1 MEHNKAYETQ
11 IKLVASLRELAG
23 AVNSSYVSQKEF
35 LIVTLNDMA
44 GYLAELKREQL
55 SSAVGRFLA
64 RLARGPVAPA
74 DITDLKVSLDKLVAS
89 KDFDFV
95 CAGLA
100 GSNDLI
106 RDRLA
111 RLQPLTIAAEER
123 RGAAGRDPA
132 AERLVAEAYRHLQ
145 FEALEKEAARFRD
158 EASENRVLARLRE
171 RVAEYCAVYRLPLS
185 PADTL
190 PPFSLSRIDAV
201 TAACYRLLSRL
212 RDNAR
217 R

>member
-1 MEHNKAYETQ
+1 MDHNKSYETQ

-23 AVNSSYVSQKEF
+23 AVNSSYASQKEF

-44 GYLAELKREQL
+44 GYLAELKSEQL
-55 SSAVGRFLA
+55 ASAVGRFLA
-64 RLARGPVAPA
+64 RLARGPVSQA
-74 DITDLKVSLDKLVAS
+74 DITELKVSLDKLVTS
-89 KDFDFV
+89 KDFDFA

-100 GSNDLI
+100 GSSDLL

-111 RLQPLTIAAEER
+111 RLRPLTMAAEER
-123 RGAAGRDPA
+123 GGAAGRDPA

-145 FEALEKEAARFRD
+145 FEALEKEAARFGD
-158 EASENRVLARLRE
+158 EAAENRVLARLRE

-201 TAACYRLLSRL
+201 TAACYRLLARL

>member
-1 MEHNKAYETQ
+1 MEHNKSYETQ
-11 IKLVASLRELAG
+11 IKLVASLKELAG
-23 AVNSSYVSQKEF
+23 AVNSSYASQKEF

-44 GYLAELKREQL
+44 GYLAELKSEQL
-55 SSAVGRFLA
+55 ASAVGRFLA
-64 RLARGPVAPA
+64 RLARGPVAQA
-74 DITDLKVSLDKLVAS
+74 DITELKVALDKLVAS
-89 KDFDFV
+89 RDFDFV

-100 GSNDLI
+100 GSNDLL

-111 RLQPLTIAAEER
+111 RLQPLTMAAEER

-145 FEALEKEAARFRD
+145 FEALEREAARFKD
-158 EASENRVLARLRE
+158 EAAENRVLARLRE

-190 PPFSLSRIDAV
+190 TPFSLSRIDAV

>member
-11 IKLVASLRELAG
+11 VKLVASLRELAG
-23 AVNSSYVSQKEF
+23 TVNPSYSSQKEF
-35 LIVTLNDMA
+35 LIVTLNDMT

-55 SSAVGRFLA
+55 ASAAGRFLA
-64 RLARGPVAPA
+64 RLARGPVSQA

-89 KDFDFV
+89 KDFDFA

-100 GSNDLI
+100 GSSDLL

-145 FEALEKEAARFRD
+145 FGALEQEAARFGG
-158 EASENRVLARLRE
+158 EAAENRVLTRLRE
-171 RVAEYCAVYRLPLS
+171 RVAEYCAVYRLPLG

-212 RDNAR
+212 RDAR